1 MSSSPKRPNP
11 RLALG
16 FLGVVLALQGFYAGL
31 GILGDGIDASEPLS
45 LVLAGGFVVYAGL
58 IAAFVIGVVRRLPW
72 ARLAGMAAA
81 GFGLV
86 LAGLQIVAG
95 ESADQLFLGMLIDG
109 FLLYYLT
116 KPNVRALFED

>member
-1 MSSSPKRPNP
+1 MSATPKRPNP

-31 GILGDGIDASEPLS
+31 GIFGDGIDASEPLS
-45 LVLAGGFVVYAGL
+45 LVLAGGFLVYAGL

-81 GFGLV
+81 GFGLA